1 MAATAMSQ
9 QFLTRAAIIGLF
21 MLAVLYTV
29 FNFNTWELPTQI
41 VTVCALGLVG
51 GIVFV
56 VYVLPAVGD
65 FIGGGLYSSG
75 EELAPEPS
83 MKAAAKVSA
92 GDYDG
97 AITEYLK
104 LAAASPTDAFPV
116 VEAARLAVE
125 KLDDPGR
132 AVVILTAALA
142 GADDADESME
152 TDSHA
157 GLHFRLAEL
166 HVARFHDFETAL
178 ELMRSVTEKFAGT
191 RHAANAGHKIQEW
204 EEAQFMHRQDGA

>member
-1 MAATAMSQ
+1 MNQ
-9 QFLTRAAIIGLF
+9 QSLTRAAIIGLF
-21 MLAVLYTV
+21 LLAVLYTV
-29 FNFNTWELPTQI
+29 FNFNEWEVATQI
-41 VTVCALGLVG
+41 VTICGLGVVG

-75 EELAPEPS
+75 EELEPDPT

-104 LAAASPTDAFPV
+104 LAAANPSDAFPV

-125 KLDDPGR
+125 KLDDPDR

-142 GADDADESME
+142 GADEAEEPME

-166 HVARFHDFETAL
+166 QVSRLHDFDSGL
-178 ELMRSVTEKFAGT
+178 DLMRTVTEKFPGT

-204 EEAQFMHRQDGA
+204 EEAKFMQKQANG